1 MPPGH
6 QGAGG
11 GVGMPRPP
19 ARPGTLAK
27 VCFVL
32 ISLTFAALGVL
43 ALLTEVVPE
52 RSTRFGMA
60 PALFGT
66 DAQGMGVV
74 SLLLAG
80 VPLLALLRNRR
91 QAVVAGTVLGL
102 ALLTFIFTWIFG

>member
-11 GVGMPRPP
+11 GVGMPRPSEQ
-19 ARPGTLAK
+19 PGTLAK

-43 ALLTEVVPE
+43 TLLTEYVPE

-60 PALFGT
+60 SALFGT

-80 VPLLALLRNRR
+80 VPLLALLRNKR
-91 QAVVAGTVLGL
+91 QAAVAGTVLVL
-102 ALLTFIFTWIFG
+102 ALRTFIFTWIFG

>member
-1 MPPGH
+1 
-6 QGAGG
+6 
-11 GVGMPRPP
+11 MPRPP

-32 ISLTFAALGVL
+32 ISLTLAALGVL

-80 VPLLALLRNRR
+80 VPLLALLRNQR
-91 QAVVAGTVLGL
+91 QAALAALAGTVLVL

>member
-1 MPPGH
+1 
-6 QGAGG
+6 
-11 GVGMPRPP
+11 MPRPS

-80 VPLLALLRNRR
+80 VPLLALLRNKR
-91 QAVVAGTVLGL
+91 QAAVAGTVLVL

>member
-11 GVGMPRPP
+11 GVGMPRPSEQ
-19 ARPGTLAK
+19 PGTLAK

-43 ALLTEVVPE
+43 TLLTEYVPE

-60 PALFGT
+60 SALFGT

-80 VPLLALLRNRR
+80 VPLLALLRNKR
-91 QAVVAGTVLGL
+91 QAAVAGTVLVL

>member
-1 MPPGH
+1 
-6 QGAGG
+6 
-11 GVGMPRPP
+11 MPRPSEQ
-19 ARPGTLAK
+19 PGTLAK

-102 ALLTFIFTWIFG
+102 ALLTFIFTWIYG

>member
-1 MPPGH
+1 MS
-6 QGAGG
+6 
-11 GVGMPRPP
+11 RPP

-27 VCFVL
+27 VCIVL

-43 ALLTEVVPE
+43 ALLTDVVPE

-74 SLLLAG
+74 SLVLAG
-80 VPLLALLRNRR
+80 VPLLALLRNRG
-91 QAVVAGTVLGL
+91 QAVVTGTVLGL
-102 ALLTFIFTWIFG
+102 ALLTFIFTWIYG